1 MSTILRQR
9 MIEDLRIRNYSPK
22 TIDIYVR
29 QVASFAKY
37 FGKSPHLLGTEEIRK
52 YQVYLVEKKK
62 ASWAVFNQ
70 TVSALRFLYR
80 TTLNRNE
87 FIEQLQYPRQE
98 TRLPVILSP
107 SELSRFFRCVSN
119 LKYRTVLKTLYGG
132 GLRLNEGLHLK
143 IPDIDSSRML
153 LRVEQGK
160 GRKDRYVELSPTLL
174 HELREYCKVYMPE
187 VWLFPGRSMDHPLH
201 GSAVQRV
208 CTPARLKARIEKP
221 VMVHTMRHC
230 YATHQLES
238 GTDLRTIQL
247 ALGHSSLS
255 TTAIY
260 LHVAMGAK
268 QSSYKAVDLLGLT
281 EKPNRKR

>member
-1 MSTILRQR
+1 
-9 MIEDLRIRNYSPK
+9 MIEDLRIRNYSPN

-29 QVASFAKY
+29 HVASFAQY
-37 FGKSPHLLGTEEIRK
+37 FGKSPQLLGTEEIRK

-98 TRLPVILSP
+98 SRLPVILSP
-107 SELSRFFRCVSN
+107 SELKRFFRCVSN

-143 IPDIDSSRML
+143 IPDIDSNRML
-153 LRVEQGK
+153 IRVEQGK
-160 GRKDRYVELSPTLL
+160 GRKDRYVELSRTLL
-174 HELREYCKVYMPE
+174 HELREYFKVYMPE
-187 VWLFPGRSMDHPLH
+187 VWLFPGRSQDHPLH
-201 GSAVQRV
+201 GSSVQRA
-208 CTPARLKARIEKP
+208 CSPARLKARIEKP
-221 VMVHTMRHC
+221 VTVHTMRHC

-247 ALGHSSLS
+247 ALGHSNMS

-268 QSSYKAVDLLGLT
+268 QSSHKAADLLGLT
-281 EKPNRKR
+281 EKPKRKR